1 MKSKGLIF
9 ISCLAVG
16 ALIASPA
23 SAKPVKKSAGKSMSN
38 TTRMAGHTTRTTPS
52 SYHYKQG
59 MSSRVQGT
67 QYYGR
72 TGRAASGYYGG
83 RQYRSTRYVGRSGYY
98 AGNSYYGGAPYYAG
112 NGWGYGSSSVWPYVA
127 ASAAPYVASTLF
139 APGYGAYPYSYY
151 GGGYPYSYY
160 GGYPNNYSYYGS
172 GGYGYRSGYG
182 YGYAGS
188 TVAAVQQRL
197 GQLGYYRGGVDGVIG
212 PRTRSAIAAFESR
225 NGLVV
230 DGTISRPLL
239 NRLGLA

>member
-16 ALIASPA
+16 ALIVSPA

-38 TTRMAGHTTRTTPS
+38 TTRMAAHTTRATPG
-52 SYHYKQG
+52 YHYKQG

-83 RQYRSTRYVGRSGYY
+83 RQYSATRYVGRSGYY
-98 AGNSYYGGAPYYAG
+98 GGNNYYGGTPYYYG
-112 NGWGYGSSSVWPYVA
+112 SGWGYGSSSVWPYVA
-127 ASAAPYVASTLF
+127 ASAAPYVASSLW
-139 APGYGAYPYSYY
+139 APGYSGYPYSYY
-151 GGGYPYSYY
+151 SGGYPYSYY

-172 GGYGYRSGYG
+172 GYGYRSGYG
-182 YGYAGS
+182 HGYAGS